1 MYQKNTIRE
10 TSLHLNP
17 IILPEEF
24 FVILLLK
31 SGSGNEF
38 IEIIHIMDRTNSQ
51 DKFYTDR

>member
-24 FVILLLK
+24 FAILLLK